1 MEVLKLENVYK
12 SIGKKQIVKNLN
24 LTVGKGEI
32 FGFLGP
38 NGAGKTTTIKMIV
51 GFLSPSSGKVYIEGK
66 DISKNRIEAIKNIAA
81 IVEVPDMYPYLSAK
95 ENLKQLVRL
104 DKKIDEE
111 EVYKALDLVKLSE
124 RMDDKVKKYSLGMKQ
139 RLGIAQV
146 IMGNKKIWILD
157 EPTNGLDA
165 DGMIYFRNLFK
176 KYAAEKCVTI
186 FISSHMLSEMEVLCD
201 KIAFLDNGEIKYI
214 ETMNET
220 HKDED
225 FDKYEMRTG
234 ENEKTIKFL
243 NSVSFVRSSEIK
255 DKIIEIIMDK
265 NCYYELVKQLVYSD
279 IEFEMLNKID
289 RSLEDRYMEIMGEGE
304 KNNVINN

>member
-24 LTVGKGEI
+24 LTVDKGEI

-81 IVEVPDMYPYLSAK
+81 IVEAPDMYPYLSAK

-176 KYAAEKCVTI
+176 KYAAEKGVTI

-304 KNNVINN
+304 KK

>member
-24 LTVGKGEI
+24 LTVDKGEI

-176 KYAAEKCVTI
+176 KYAAEKGVTI

-234 ENEKTIKFL
+234 EIEKTIKFL
-243 NSVSFVRSSEIK
+243 NSISFVRSSEIK

-304 KNNVINN
+304 KK